1 MKPQSPSWHHR
12 QQIIF
17 ALRERGGAIDSD
29 SSGVASTDLEKSL
42 FSKITYPYQ
51 RKRQMALLN
60 CRVRQ
65 IDIIET
71 GYIDRVGITPETH
84 LEKFISVIPV
94 PYYLGWLLYAM
105 VFFSISCLVLMLFE
119 KSFRY
124 IDGFLIISAII
135 SLQGT
140 AINWAHNRIK
150 SFHDILPNIVNLPRE
165 VIIKSF
171 DAQEANIFDDKKM
184 VIFAIIFIIFVHIS
198 GIDYHAISFNS
209 SISDIIF
216 KLGYYFAVYI
226 EGAGFYILI
235 MTAWTVHKIGK
246 LPLQVSALFSDFH
259 AIGMLYSKFTI
270 YAASAYVM
278 WGIFHMIVPPQ
289 FSSLKLILWFSSFA
303 ILLFGYFILP
313 QVSIHRMMTSTKK
326 EKIEM
331 FSSQMSAALEEP
343 FRNPNKDNA
352 SYLKDM
358 LSVQN
363 QLNQMCDW
371 PFGIYEILQIAL
383 IIVIPLI
390 VVLLEIF
397 YGIIK

>member
-1 MKPQSPSWHHR
+1 
-12 QQIIF
+12 
-17 ALRERGGAIDSD
+17 
-29 SSGVASTDLEKSL
+29 
-42 FSKITYPYQ
+42 
-51 RKRQMALLN
+51 
-60 CRVRQ
+60 
-65 IDIIET
+65 
-71 GYIDRVGITPETH
+71 
-84 LEKFISVIPV
+84 
-94 PYYLGWLLYAM
+94 
-105 VFFSISCLVLMLFE
+105 MLFE
-119 KSFRY
+119 KSLMD

-150 SFHDILPNIVNLPRE
+150 SFYDILPNIINLPRDVTIRTFE
-165 VIIKSF
+165 EL
-171 DAQEANIFDDKKM
+171 EANIFNNKKLT
-184 VIFAIIFIIFVHIS
+184 IFAISFIIFVHIS
-198 GIDYHAISFNS
+198 GIDYHAVSFSS

-226 EGAGFYILI
+226 EGAGLYILI

-246 LPLQVSALFSDFH
+246 LPLQISAIFSDFH

-289 FSSLKLILWFSSFA
+289 FSSLKMILWFSCFA
-303 ILLFGYFILP
+303 IVLFGYFILP
-313 QVSIHRMMTSTKK
+313 QVSIHRMMTSIKK

-343 FRNPNKDNA
+343 FTVPNKENA
-352 SYLKDM
+352 AYLKDM

-363 QLNQMCDW
+363 QLNQMSDW
-371 PFGIYEILQIAL
+371 PFGTYEIIQIAL
-383 IIVIPLI
+383 ILIIPLI

-397 YGIIK
+397 LGIIK

>member
-1 MKPQSPSWHHR
+1 
-12 QQIIF
+12 
-17 ALRERGGAIDSD
+17 
-29 SSGVASTDLEKSL
+29 
-42 FSKITYPYQ
+42 
-51 RKRQMALLN
+51 
-60 CRVRQ
+60 
-65 IDIIET
+65 
-71 GYIDRVGITPETH
+71 
-84 LEKFISVIPV
+84 
-94 PYYLGWLLYAM
+94 
-105 VFFSISCLVLMLFE
+105 MLFE

-135 SLQGT
+135 GLQGT

-150 SFHDILPNIVNLPRE
+150 SFYDILPNIVNLPKE
-165 VIIKSF
+165 AVIRSF
-171 DAQEANIFDDKKM
+171 EEQEEDIFNDKRLI
-184 VIFAIIFIIFVHIS
+184 IFAIVFIIFVHIS
-198 GIDYHAISFNS
+198 GIDYHAVSFN
-209 SISDIIF
+209 IVF
-216 KLGYYFAVYI
+216 KFGYYFAVYI
-226 EGAGFYILI
+226 EGAGLYILI
-235 MTAWTVHKIGK
+235 MTAGTVHKIGK

-278 WGIFHMIVPPQ
+278 WGIFHMVVPPQ
-289 FSSLKLILWFSSFA
+289 FSSLELILWFSSFA
-303 ILLFGYFILP
+303 ILLFAYFILP

-343 FRNPNKDNA
+343 FRVPNKENA

-371 PFGIYEILQIAL
+371 PFGTYEILQIAL
-383 IIVIPLI
+383 ILIIPLI